1 MQDSSIHLHKH
12 GTTFSGPDAVAYF
25 RARALRSAIQMYVKS
40 GGQII
45 PTRGMGIT
53 RMLQTA
59 SEFTSIKYKRGE
71 ALRAI
76 NDLTIWI
83 ATMQSALPI
92 TSEL

>member
-1 MQDSSIHLHKH
+1 MTDSSIHISRG
-12 GTTFSGPDAVAYF
+12 GTSFSGPDAVEYF
-25 RARALRSAIQMYVKS
+25 RVRTLKSGLQMYVKS

-53 RMLQTA
+53 RMLQMAGTY
-59 SEFTSIKYKRGE
+59 TGIKYKRGE

-76 NDLTIWI
+76 DDLSIWI

-92 TSEL
+92 TSDL

>member
-1 MQDSSIHLHKH
+1 MTDSHIRISPG

-59 SEFTSIKYKRGE
+59 TEFTNTKYKRTQ
-71 ALRAI
+71 AQMAI
-76 NDLTIWI
+76 DDLSIWI
-83 ATMQSALPI
+83 ATMHSALPI
-92 TSEL
+92 TKES